1 MRIRISL
8 LLILCCC
15 MILSG
20 CQQSVPSVSYDNVA
34 DLTQEANELYTEGSY
49 KEALA
54 KYTEALKLNPI
65 DMDSQLG
72 MVECQI
78 ALNNYSLA
86 ATNLSAAVKV
96 NPTIEK
102 IYELYI
108 ELSKASENLSYARTA
123 VSLATTHNIES
134 FLSKVPE
141 APVIDTPAG
150 SYDSALEVRI
160 SAADGSE
167 IHVTEIKD
175 SSTSYDYA
183 DPIKITRG
191 RTTLTAYSIKDGI
204 PSETVSAQYNCDYPP
219 IEITFSDPV
228 IEMLVRGTL
237 DKPTEPITD
246 VDCEEVR
253 ELNQYDLYRNMNMD
267 WSDYY
272 DLQIESLS
280 DLTYFPNLQYLS
292 LENLEHVTD
301 FSPIAQCKHIYNL
314 DISNSNLE
322 DISFVE
328 SLPNLNYFY
337 AYGNRI
343 QDLSPLIHCKNLDS
357 VYVDGN
363 PVNDLTVLKD
373 LDLTYLSFSVSQMQD
388 LTLLKSWPNLE
399 YIDIN
404 ECGGVDLSSL
414 SFLAEMPNL
423 RSLYLSARNY
433 TTDDETPLGD
443 YSFVQNITQLERL
456 NLNGL
461 ADYSQMDVVKSLKNL
476 TYLYF
481 RTMDYETPP
490 NELVQDL
497 QRSLP
502 KCEISV

>member
-314 DISNSNLE
+314 D
-322 DISFVE
+322 
-328 SLPNLNYFY
+328 
-337 AYGNRI
+337 AY
-343 QDLSPLIHCKNLDS
+343 
-357 VYVDGN
+357 
-363 PVNDLTVLKD
+363 
-373 LDLTYLSFSVSQMQD
+373 
-388 LTLLKSWPNLE
+388 
-399 YIDIN
+399 
-404 ECGGVDLSSL
+404 
-414 SFLAEMPNL
+414 
-423 RSLYLSARNY
+423 
-433 TTDDETPLGD
+433 
-443 YSFVQNITQLERL
+443 
-456 NLNGL
+456 
-461 ADYSQMDVVKSLKNL
+461 
-476 TYLYF
+476 
-481 RTMDYETPP
+481 
-490 NELVQDL
+490 
-497 QRSLP
+497 
-502 KCEISV
+502 